1 MDVHEGHRHEAA
13 GLEGRHRALD
23 ACPTRQRLAAGVI
36 QRDRDIVDA
45 LRMST
50 VLARPEG
57 QATSRP
63 QGVYGDALLHLAA
76 LSIVAGSIHA
86 VAAPSH
92 FSEAWTHGGFF
103 VILAAFQLGWGALI
117 YSRPWSRGLRTGIA
131 VNVAVIAVWIASRT
145 VGVPF
150 GPEAWHPEAPGTLDV
165 GATATEAMIAL
176 MGQALL
182 ASGGRSPTDAV
193 LPLPA
198 RYLRPLVYAQLVL
211 ALLAVFVGGGH
222 HTH

>member
-1 MDVHEGHRHEAA
+1 V
-13 GLEGRHRALD
+13 D
-23 ACPTRQRLAAGVI
+23 ACPSAHTRRFGVI
-36 QRDRDIVDA
+36 HGDRGIVDA

-50 VLARPEG
+50 ALARPER

-92 FSEAWTHGGFF
+92 LAETWTHGGFF
-103 VILAAFQLGWGALI
+103 VALAAFQLGWGVLI
-117 YSRPWSRGLRTGIA
+117 YSRPSPRALRAGIA
-131 VNVAVIAVWIASRT
+131 INVAVIALWIASRT

-150 GPEAWHPEAPGTLDV
+150 GPEAWHPEAPGALDV
-165 GATATEAMIAL
+165 AATATEAMIAL
-176 MGQALL
+176 IGQALL
-182 ASGGRSPTDAV
+182 ASGGRSPTDGV

-198 RYLRPLVYAQLVL
+198 RYLRQLVYAQLVL
-211 ALLAVFVGGGH
+211 ALLAAFVGGGH